1 MRVTDWSRW
10 QRTKATVVGLLFLT
24 SIILIGGLEGTEPA
38 PDTWPL
44 AILTGI
50 ASVMLFNNII
60 KHDERLHPERY
71 PHKYPTTEKENTK

>member
-10 QRTKATVVGLLFLT
+10 QRTKGTVVGLLLLT

-71 PHKYPTTEKENTK
+71 PHKYTTTKKGNTK

>member
-1 MRVTDWSRW
+1 MRVVNWSRW
-10 QRTKATVVGLLFLT
+10 QRAKATVVGLLFLT
-24 SIILIGGLEGTEPA
+24 SIILIGGLEGTEPT

-71 PHKYPTTEKENTK
+71 PHKYTTTEKENNQ